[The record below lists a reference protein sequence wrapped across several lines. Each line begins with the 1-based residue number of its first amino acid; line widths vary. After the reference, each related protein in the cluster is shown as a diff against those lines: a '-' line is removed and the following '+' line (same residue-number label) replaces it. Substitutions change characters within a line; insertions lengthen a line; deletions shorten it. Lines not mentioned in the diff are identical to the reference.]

1 MNADTALDL
10 GWILAI
16 TAWIVCEAAGIAL
29 NERRDLE
36 GKPRS
41 HRTFTELARWLF
53 ATDKAG
59 ARARYRGLRR
69 FAGIAAVGWLA
80 VHFMVENWV

>member
-1 MNADTALDL
+1 MTSDSVLDV
-10 GWILAI
+10 GWILALL
-16 TAWIVCEAAGIAL
+16 AWLVCEVAGIAL
-29 NERRDLE
+29 NEKYDAE

-41 HRTFTELARWLF
+41 HRTFTEMVRWLF

-69 FAGIAAVGWLA
+69 FAGLAGLAWLV
-80 VHFMVENWV
+80 VHFLVENWV